1 MMAISHSFGSSHRR
15 HASPSKMRLTL
26 AFGSCCIVGILASL
40 HAVWLAPFLALVLIA
55 ILVELPD
62 RAWTA
67 LAHAMMT
74 LAITIAALAA
84 IQVAVS
90 FAGHLDQL
98 ALPRAVGPFSS
109 PNYLGYYA
117 VLHVG
122 LALAWSS
129 RWPRMAS
136 TAGWASA
143 ISIALSGSRASLLS
157 LAAMFIL
164 PRVRRYPIVA
174 SIAAT
179 AAIASVAVIPGH
191 NADHRLEIWRL
202 GLAFAIQK
210 PWLGWG
216 IGQIMVMRLPG
227 FYSVPL
233 DWTVATGIIG
243 LVVGIWLVV
252 EMWRSGKETRPFLIA
267 WLVNGLFIYA
277 TLPTILPFLVAAG
290 WLGRRR
296 GLDVAQGAVRH
307 DNQERRAADGHGW
320 TESHFA
326 DLGGD
331 GERDVV
337 GDLLPEQAPK
347 LRNILRAG

>member
-1 MMAISHSFGSSHRR
+1 MMATSQSFGSIQRN

-40 HAVWLAPFLALVLIA
+40 HAVWLAPFLALVLYA

-67 LAHAMMT
+67 LAHTMMA
-74 LAITIAALAA
+74 LAIAVTALAA
-84 IQVAVS
+84 IQVAM
-90 FAGHLDQL
+90 G
-98 ALPRAVGPFSS
+98 LPRAVGPFPS

-164 PRVRRYPIVA
+164 PRARRYPIVA
-174 SIAAT
+174 SIAAI

-191 NADHRLEIWRL
+191 NADHRLELWRL
-202 GLAFAIQK
+202 GLAFAMQK

-216 IGQIMVMRLPG
+216 IGQIMVLRLPG

-233 DWTVATGIIG
+233 DWTVATGLVG
-243 LVVGIWLVV
+243 LMAGVWLVV
-252 EMWRSGKETRPFLIA
+252 EMWRSGEETRPFLIA

-277 TLPTILPFLVAAG
+277 TLPTILPFLVAVG

-296 GLDVAQGAVRH
+296 GLDVPQGAVRH
-307 DNQERRAADGHGW
+307 DDQERRATDRDGR
-320 TESHFA
+320 TEGHLA

-337 GDLLPEQAPK
+337 GDLLPEQSPK
-347 LRNILRAG
+347 LRDILRAG